1 MKKVSTYHLSVEA
14 TTKNLLK
21 VREFIAHHAKSE
33 GFSSQTVSD
42 LCLAT
47 DEALTNIIKHAYKND
62 ASKKIS
68 IELEFDDEKVCISL
82 KDKGESFNRNTYK
95 KPDIRDQIKK
105 KKRGGM
111 GVYLIHQLM
120 DKVQYVTDSAVNEI
134 RLCKN
139 KS

>member
-1 MKKVSTYHLSVEA
+1 MKNITTYHLSVAANTE
-14 TTKNLLK
+14 NLVK
-21 VREFIAHHAKSE
+21 VREFIAQHANSE
-33 GFSSQTVSD
+33 GFSSQSVSD

-62 ASKKIS
+62 SSKMIN
-68 IELEFDDEKVCISL
+68 IELEVDDKKICITL
-82 KDKGESFNRNTYK
+82 QDKGESFNRDTYK
-95 KPDIRDQIKK
+95 KPDLKDQIKK

-120 DKVQYVTDSAVNEI
+120 DKVQYVSDSAVNEI

-139 KS
+139 KD